1 MDNKINFAE
10 FDKGLI
16 FKGHILGA
24 TPKKIVV
31 HNSASAGD
39 AYSAAN
45 YNYTQTVIKGKNTGF
60 AHYYV
65 DDKNVIMLA
74 RENWI
79 AWHSGKNEINKISIG
94 IEICCN
100 PMACLNQCTLKTCA
114 QAVTAPTELCAKN
127 AAAIRKFKKA
137 EKNALDLVYTLITKW
152 SLKEEDVLFHSEV
165 KNTACPYFTKKLHN
179 IYKGFEFFKIVS

>member
-1 MDNKINFAE
+1 MIFKE

-16 FKGHILGA
+16 FKRNLLNVQ
-24 TPKKIVV
+24 KIVI

-45 YNYTQTVIKGKNTGF
+45 YNYTQTKIKNANTGF

-65 DDKNVIMLA
+65 DDKQVIMLA
-74 RENWI
+74 RESWET
-79 AWHSGKNEINKISIG
+79 WHSGKADMNRVSIG

-100 PMACLNQCTLKTCA
+100 PMACLNKCTSKTCL
-114 QAVTAPTELCAKN
+114 VAPSELCKSQKKN
-127 AAAIRKFKKA
+127 IERFFKA
-137 EKNALDLVYTLITKW
+137 EENAQDLVYMLLTKYG
-152 SLKEEDVLFHSEV
+152 LTKDDVIFHSEV

-179 IYKGFEFFKIVS
+179 ITHGNEFLQILQ